1 MPFVAPLIFEYAV
14 IASEAKQSSKVR
26 RIMSNE
32 TYGYV
37 YILFNERNGTL
48 YTGVTSN
55 LIKRVYEHKSK
66 AVKGFT
72 SKYRVDKLGY
82 YEMYDTIVYAIER
95 EKKIKGGS
103 RKKKLALIESMNPEW
118 KDLYDTI
125 I

>member
-1 MPFVAPLIFEYAV
+1 LPFVAPLIFEYAV